1 MLGKTCCSCLSA
13 LLLSLFQSFPAFLLL
28 LSGEASFFSHSL
40 LLLLVVQPFLPAN
53 VADRLRG
60 GFVECP
66 FGVVAGLELSK
77 SFGEPGQGK
86 ILVHAGRLDRR
97 VSHENDSAGTLADET
112 QTDRIQSGVKF
123 LPACGVLDDGVA
135 ALLRGG
141 DLLRA
146 LPRLRLK
153 PLFAT
158 LSFSTGAALPA
169 RRKNGFPPADS
180 VHCAG
185 RTQ

>member
-1 MLGKTCCSCLSA
+1 MPGDIQHRYPMLGKTCCSRLSA

-40 LLLLVVQPFLPAN
+40 LLLPVLQPFLPAN

-77 SFGEPGQGK
+77 SFGEPGQEK

-97 VSHENDSAGTLADET
+97 VAHKNHRTRTFILYKKQIISA
-112 QTDRIQSGVKF
+112 
-123 LPACGVLDDGVA
+123 
-135 ALLRGG
+135 
-141 DLLRA
+141 
-146 LPRLRLK
+146 
-153 PLFAT
+153 
-158 LSFSTGAALPA
+158 
-169 RRKNGFPPADS
+169 
-180 VHCAG
+180 
-185 RTQ
+185 